1 MQSRLLLAKLPPL
14 KSIMCVVR
22 NNKGMLGTAMSD
34 PYLGFASPLASVPTI
49 AEVEQLIQ
57 EHKPGGLA
65 FGLPMAAM
73 TTTTTTTHP
82 PDDCHGERKNVL
94 LSSHHDWN
102 GVSLI
107 CTIDEQLSLEEA
119 LRRKETEWEM
129 WEEIDD
135 PGDGEASTEAAVAL
149 NAWLWEHCGG
159 WRNTFG

>member
-14 KSIMCVVR
+14 KSIMCIVW

-57 EHKPGGLA
+57 EYKPRGLA
-65 FGLPMAAM
+65 FGLPMAA
-73 TTTTTTTHP
+73 TRTTTTHP
-82 PDDCHGERKNVL
+82 PDGCHRDRNNL
-94 LSSHHDWN
+94 LSSHNWN
-102 GVSLI
+102 VSLV

-129 WEEIDD
+129 WEEIED
-135 PGDGEASTEAAVAL
+135 PGDGEASTQAAVAL